1 MASIGGYNFI
11 TIKGQI
17 NGFHERLETFN
28 RPGVD
33 GTSFRSLGSRSEIS
47 NIESTVDL
55 PYQASAANNM
65 AAYRNMVSTVVT
77 IVDDHGVSWT
87 NMLILGVREVSART
101 IIKGTGG
108 YYTNPALIHVVAWE
122 IQAL

>member
-1 MASIGGYNFI
+1 MASIGGHNFI

-17 NGFHERLETFN
+17 NGFHERLETFD
-28 RPGVD
+28 RPGVN
-33 GTSFRSLGSRSEIS
+33 GTSFRAIGTRAEIS

-55 PYQASAANNM
+55 PYQASAANQL

-77 IVDDHGVSWT
+77 VVDDHGVSWS
-87 NMLILGVREVSART
+87 NMLILSVREVSART
-101 IIKGTGG
+101 IIKGHGG
-108 YYTNPALIHVVAWE
+108 YYTNPAILHVVAWE